1 MTTEE
6 LAAALL
12 ALRAMS
18 PLDRATAA
26 RALKRQAAAVLDAE
40 AAEGMAGAVA
50 GGMTQEAVAEALGT
64 VPARVSLALKAHGL
78 PGRKTGR
85 PANPR

>member
-6 LAAALL
+6 FVIAAARLSGL
-12 ALRAMS
+12 P
-18 PLDRATAA
+18 PLERATAA
-26 RALKRQAAAVLDAE
+26 RALKREAGAVFDAE
-40 AAEGMAGAVA
+40 AAAGMAGAVA

-85 PANPR
+85 PPRSP